1 MGDRPI
7 WCFLFSNHNFLS
19 VYYGSLECLLD
30 DSLEVPGLFGAGQL
44 GEQVC
49 SSIALLR
56 YVVYLK
62 TFEVVNEIFGNV
74 VVLEQRCFLG
84 LVFVDNFP
92 LHKLR
97 GSVTL

>member
-1 MGDRPI
+1 M
-7 WCFLFSNHNFLS
+7 FLGLWRVGRGVH
-19 VYYGSLECLLD
+19 
-30 DSLEVPGLFGAGQL
+30 GLFGVGQL

-49 SSIALLR
+49 SRIALLR